1 MEDSV
6 EIKDG
11 KKARITKRS
20 RLAKRNEHEEFQNY
34 EDIRGKRFLSRILVV
49 IFDGEFYQEPFLSC
63 KVRIC

>member
-20 RLAKRNEHEEFQNY
+20 RLAKRNEHEEF
-34 EDIRGKRFLSRILVV
+34 
-49 IFDGEFYQEPFLSC
+49 
-63 KVRIC
+63 